1 MVSLRALQALTAVRT
16 RGSVAAAAAKLG
28 YTPSAISQQLSRL
41 ESETKT
47 ILLEPYGRS
56 VRLTAAGEQLAA
68 AADRILHE
76 WEAAEAGLE
85 RLRGTVCGTVRVA
98 AFPTVA
104 RGLLPDVLAALRHDQ
119 PDLELSLSEAP
130 SHRTL
135 EMLKDGDCDVAV
147 AHDWPETPLALPPG
161 IDAELLGTDV
171 ADIVLSA
178 GHRCAGQG
186 RIALKDLAGERW
198 TAEPGSV
205 AHDLLVHVL
214 GREVNA
220 LHVQFAVREFPTQLA
235 LIASGL
241 AIGLVPRMGR
251 AQLPGGV
258 LAIPTDPPLARRIYA
273 AIRSVSAPSPS
284 IQAVLAALRSQWART
299 EAAWPGGRG
308 ECRLTVKRF

>member
-1 MVSLRALQALTAVRT
+1 MVSLHALHALSAIRA
-16 RGSVAAAAAKLG
+16 RGSVAAAAAALG
-28 YTPSAISQQLSRL
+28 YTPSAVSQQLSRL
-41 ESETKT
+41 ESQTKT

-56 VRLTAAGEQLAA
+56 VRLTAAGEQLAIS
-68 AADRILHE
+68 ADRILQE
-76 WEAAEAGLE
+76 WEAAEASLE

-104 RGLLPDVLAALRHDQ
+104 RGLLPEVVAALRRDQ
-119 PDLELSLSEAP
+119 PDLEISLFETA

-147 AHDWPETPLALPPG
+147 AHDWPETPLNLPPG
-161 IDAELLGTDV
+161 IGAELLGSDV

-178 GHRCAGQG
+178 DHPFSGQR
-186 RIALKDLAGERW
+186 RIALRDLAGERW

-214 GREVNA
+214 GSEANA

-251 AQLPGGV
+251 TQLPDGV

-273 AIRSVSAPSPS
+273 AIRSVSAPRPS
-284 IQAVLAALRSQWART
+284 IQAVLAALRSQWPRA
-299 EAAWPGGRG
+299 EADLVGPPVNSSCLCG
-308 ECRLTVKRF
+308 

>member
-1 MVSLRALQALTAVRT
+1 MVSLHALHALTAVRA
-16 RGSVAAAAAKLG
+16 RGSVAAAAAALG

-41 ESETKT
+41 ESQTKAT
-47 ILLEPYGRS
+47 LVEPYGRT
-56 VRLTAAGEQLAA
+56 VRLTAAGEQLAT
-68 AADRILHE
+68 AADRILQE

-104 RGLLPDVLAALRHDQ
+104 RGLLPEVLAALRRDQ
-119 PDLELSLSEAP
+119 PDLELSLFETA

-147 AHDWPETPLALPPG
+147 AHDWPETPLILPPG
-161 IDAELLGTDV
+161 IGAELLGSDI

-178 GHRCAGQG
+178 GHPCSGQP
-186 RIALKDLAGERW
+186 RIALRDLAGERW

-214 GREVNA
+214 GSEANV

-251 AQLPGGV
+251 TPLPEGV
-258 LAIPTDPPLARRIYA
+258 LAIPTDPPLARRVYA
-273 AIRSVSAPSPS
+273 AIRSASAPRPG
-284 IQAVLAALRSQWART
+284 IQAVLGALRSQWPSAD
-299 EAAWPGGRG
+299 
-308 ECRLTVKRF
+308 C

>member
-1 MVSLRALQALTAVRT
+1 MVSLRALQALTAIRA
-16 RGSVAAAAAKLG
+16 RGSVAAAAAALG
-28 YTPSAISQQLSRL
+28 YTPSAVSQQLSRL
-41 ESETKT
+41 ESQTKT
-47 ILLEPYGRS
+47 ILLEPHGRT

-68 AADRILHE
+68 AADRILQE
-76 WEAAEAGLE
+76 WEAAEASLE

-104 RGLLPDVLAALRHDQ
+104 RGLLPNVLAVLRRDQ
-119 PDLELSLSEAP
+119 PDLELSLIETR

-147 AHDWPETPLALPPG
+147 AHDWPETPLATPPG
-161 IDAELLGTDV
+161 IHAELLGSDFADV
-171 ADIVLSA
+171 VLSA
-178 GHRCAGQG
+178 GHPCSGQR
-186 RIALKDLAGERW
+186 RIALKDLAGEHW

-214 GREVNA
+214 GSEA
-220 LHVQFAVREFPTQLA
+220 SAPHVQFEVREFPTQVA

-251 AQLPGGV
+251 AQLPRGV

-273 AIRSVSAPSPS
+273 AIRPVSAPRPS
-284 IQAVLAALRSQWART
+284 IQAVLAALRSQWPRP
-299 EAAWPGGRG
+299 EGR
-308 ECRLTVKRF
+308 